1 MRLALLPGLFIA
13 LAGLTGAGWSVAHA
27 PTARAATLSSPS
39 PAGAFF
45 SIAAQ
50 SATTATVTVS
60 ATQAAT
66 STTTAQSTPVPLST
80 ATPPGS
86 LRLNPLD
93 WNFLTS
99 PASIEPSLGALG
111 PFAWAFVVFMLAL
124 LGISGYFYY
133 IKRNEWKRTNPVLRR
148 AANRFAPPGMW
159 IGGLGILFAIFRV
172 VALPFFNL
180 RFWLYL
186 FIIAVIAL
194 AAWIIYWYRDS
205 YPGEMAKFQKTQR
218 ARQYMPT
225 AKKGSVRT
233 QPAAGNRPVR
243 PAAPQGA
250 AGRVS
255 SPAAGAPG
263 TPTNAPKP
271 GGSGSAARKRKRK

>member
-1 MRLALLPGLFIA
+1 MRLALLPGLLIA

-45 SIAAQ
+45 SVAAQ
-50 SATTATVTVS
+50 SATTTTATVS

-66 STTTAQSTPVPLST
+66 STTTAQNTPVPLST

-124 LGISGYFYY
+124 LGVSGYFYY

-233 QPAAGNRPVR
+233 QPAAGNRPARTVG
-243 PAAPQGA
+243 PQGP
-250 AGRVS
+250 AGSVS
-255 SPAAGAPG
+255 SSTAGTPG
-263 TPTNAPKP
+263 TPANTPKP
-271 GGSGSAARKRKRK
+271 GGSTARKRKRK